1 MFAAIKEAASQLAE
15 KTEEGVGLLA
25 THLSEEG
32 HHKARLAREAA
43 EIERRNEEA
52 CREGFARKRAVWF
65 RDWKRDLGFYL
76 DNQHSLIA
84 AFRGH
89 SLHPFSRAHRAAH
102 VFCVLGLN
110 IFLAA
115 LVAQRYPLM
124 EDPNHY
130 LAVALAAFL
139 NLIYDQILRML
150 ASAPCAEKGGCCDC
164 FCCRDLCRGLG
175 SISLYLAL
183 AASLAV
189 GVVGCVLAYA
199 LPPSTRFF
207 TIFWLVKGL
216 AWGFELLTLLV
227 SFYRKREAQ
236 RAFWE
241 GTLEGDAYPYQGYP
255 HVAYLVDRL
264 HDSDA
269 DAAARR
275 ARERERAE
283 SDEAR
288 KSKTAYQKRAFR
300 DEAARDDDL
309 ERGRRAPPENPFLAS
324 HDPLDELGS
333 RRRVGGGFP

>member
-32 HHKARLAREAA
+32 RHKARLAREAA

-65 RDWKRDLGFYL
+65 REWKRDLGFYL

-124 EDPNHY
+124 QDPNHY

-189 GVVGCVLAYA
+189 GVLGCVVAYS
-199 LPPSTRFF
+199 LPPSTQLF

-227 SFYRKREAQ
+227 SFYRKREQQ
-236 RAFWE
+236 REQEWGQKRARKRAWCLA
-241 GTLEGDAYPYQGYP
+241 GGAARIL
-255 HVAYLVDRL
+255 RL
-264 HDSDA
+264 HRVASCHVEVDA
-269 DAAARR
+269 EVARR
-275 ARERERAE
+275 AR
-283 SDEAR
+283 
-288 KSKTAYQKRAFR
+288 
-300 DEAARDDDL
+300 
-309 ERGRRAPPENPFLAS
+309 RRAAGACRFNLYLWTLYFEFHLRFS
-324 HDPLDELGS
+324 ILFIHIK
-333 RRRVGGGFP
+333 